1 MSLPDRDRAL
11 AHRLVEQ
18 ENALLLDV
26 RTPEEFAGG
35 HPDGAVNIPHDQV
48 ASRLAEL
55 GDDKDRP
62 VVIYC
67 MMGGRAGKA
76 KDVLVAN
83 GFSKVTNVGGLS
95 DYQ

>member
-11 AHRLVEQ
+11 AHRLIEQ
-18 ENALLLDV
+18 ENGLLLDV
-26 RTPEEFAGG
+26 RTPEEFASG
-35 HPDGAVNIPHDQV
+35 HPEGALNIPHDQV
-48 ASRLAEL
+48 AARLAEL

-67 MMGGRAGKA
+67 MKGGRAGLA